1 MALTGCFVQTGT
13 LQGLMTCLRDS
24 ENLSGVMVVAI
35 LLIGWLSLQLIGERR
50 QRLKAEKDQK
60 AGVAAVIPFG
70 SRAHAQAVCQFAN
83 WDMYQYLLAEL
94 EKALLAE
101 GCFLTLDCEQRVL
114 LSDDSRRRVARQVF
128 VARARYMM
136 PMQPDHVVAKEA
148 DECAMNGY
156 STQWLYVLIQG
167 SEQLGWYITR
177 AAEQTASQNIGTTPE
192 ISH

>member
-24 ENLSGVMVVAI
+24 ENLSGVLVVAI

-50 QRLKAEKDQK
+50 RRRQTEKGQQ
-60 AGVAAVIPFG
+60 AGIAVPVPFG

-83 WDMYQYLLAEL
+83 RNMYQYLLAEL
-94 EKALLAE
+94 EKALIAE
-101 GCFLTLDCEQRVL
+101 GYFLTREREQRVL

-128 VARARYMM
+128 MARARYMT
-136 PMQPDHVVAKEA
+136 PMQPDHAVAEAA

-156 STQWLYVLIQG
+156 SSQWLYFLLQG

-177 AAEQTASQNIGTTPE
+177 AAEQTASPNIGTTSE